1 MIDRKTEI
9 WNYILDNEI
18 ATEDELILVTNI
30 NGFNVDTLNDVLYS
44 KTGYND
50 IEQLKEE
57 ED

>member
-1 MIDRKTEI
+1 MIDKKTEI

-57 ED
+57 EE

>member
-1 MIDRKTEI
+1 MIDKKTEI